1 VLTVKRRS
9 IELLRPPPPLKVSEW
24 AKKHRSLS
32 RKDSARPGRW
42 RSEPHQD
49 ETMDACCDPR
59 VRKVVVMAASQVVGK
74 SQMLNNVIGRFI
86 DVDPSNMLVMH
97 PTIAAA
103 EKWSIGRLD
112 PLITETKRLHDKIQP
127 RKSRSIGDRIL
138 HRQFRG
144 GQMFIVGSNA
154 PADLAAQSV
163 RIVIADEVD
172 RYEASAGEEGDP
184 LELAEQ
190 RTETY
195 PDALVLETSTPLI
208 EGLSR
213 IAADYE
219 DSERRIGQLNR
230 PHCRERFA
238 PEDRHLVVPERADGS
253 KDFGAA
259 HTCSRLSCRSAR
271 ISWPRSRCTLGRPFL
286 RRVTW

>member
-1 VLTVKRRS
+1 M
-9 IELLRPPPPLKVSEW
+9 
-24 AKKHRSLS
+24 LS

-49 ETMDACCDPR
+49 EIMDACCDPA

-112 PLITETKRLHDKIQP
+112 PLITETKRLQGKIQP

-195 PDALVLETSTPLI
+195 PDALILETSTPLI

-219 DSERRIGQLNR
+219 DSERRIGQLDR
-230 PHCRERFA
+230 PPCRERFA

>member
-1 VLTVKRRS
+1 
-9 IELLRPPPPLKVSEW
+9 
-24 AKKHRSLS
+24 
-32 RKDSARPGRW
+32 
-42 RSEPHQD
+42 
-49 ETMDACCDPR
+49 MDACCDPR

-74 SQMLNNVIGRFI
+74 SQMMNNVIGRFI
-86 DVDPSNMLVMH
+86 DVDPSNMLIMH

-112 PLITETKRLHDKIQP
+112 PLITETPRLHEKIQP

-195 PDALVLETSTPLI
+195 PDALVLEASTPLI
-208 EGLSR
+208 EGTSR

-219 DSERRIGQLNR
+219 DSDQRIWQLKC
-230 PHCRERFA
+230 PHCKEHFA
-238 PEDRHLVVPERADGS
+238 PEGRHVVAPERADGS
-253 KDFGAA
+253 KDYAA
-259 HTCSRLSCRSAR
+259 THMVCGCCGTVWSEADRIRAIDDGRFLAR
-271 ISWPRSRCTLGRPFL
+271 KPFEGVAGFHINAYGCT
-286 RRVTW
+286 